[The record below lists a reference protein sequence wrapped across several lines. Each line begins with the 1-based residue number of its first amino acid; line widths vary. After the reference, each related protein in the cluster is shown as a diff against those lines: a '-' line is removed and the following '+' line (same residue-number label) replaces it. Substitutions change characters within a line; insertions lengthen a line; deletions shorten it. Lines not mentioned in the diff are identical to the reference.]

1 MLSALLLAFA
11 LAAPTAPPAPPA
23 PPLPG
28 ATARTGRD
36 PRLQGEW
43 PDRPNGARVTLR
55 DGKISVD
62 KALRKIADSAGWSM
76 VANTGRAGDRLL
88 VLDLRDVP
96 VEDALLAVLEGTPLS
111 ATRRGETI
119 TVAPRAARVTETPVL
134 SGFETPSGKKVT
146 ASFTDAPV
154 DKALRQ
160 IAEAAGWSIVLPPGL
175 RGAVNANFKAI
186 PAEEAMKAVLS
197 QAGLSASRD
206 GSIVTVA
213 RESGPRVVLR
223 GDKRRIVFDGD
234 GEVLTEDIRGIAE
247 EARQAA
253 AEAMRDAVQ
262 SSVQDGSPEE
272 APEAGA
278 KGGRDKVVSGDVT
291 VGPGERWRDVVALR
305 GNVRMGAGSSARQVT
320 AVLGSVELEPGATVD
335 REVVA
340 VGGNVHVAS
349 GAHVGAD
356 VVSVGGEVSID
367 QGGTVEGQ
375 EVSVSVPGIAG
386 LIGLASPSKEVS
398 KGISAGLKIGQ
409 ALAKFVVF
417 FLVGLLLLTVVP
429 ARLDRVTASL
439 TRSPLRDVLVG
450 VLGTVAMPVLTVLLV
465 VTIVGILLVP
475 VQLIAILIAAIL
487 GYTALALLIGRALP
501 IRTEKGTAVLQLAI
515 GTAIVVLISEIPFV
529 GVMAMVSA
537 WFLVFGAVL
546 RSRGGQPS
554 PGAPMP
560 TTNVAPPRPAS
571 PPREADVPRRS
582 HPRRPLE

>member
-1 MLSALLLAFA
+1 MLSALILAFA
-11 LAAPTAPPAPPA
+11 LAAPPAPSPPPAPQV
-23 PPLPG
+23 PG
-28 ATARTGRD
+28 AAARTGRD

-43 PDRPNGARVTLR
+43 PDRPSPARVSLR

-62 KALRKIADSAGWSM
+62 KALRKIADAAGWSM

-96 VEDALLAVLEGTPLS
+96 VEDALVAVLEGTPLS

-134 SGFETPSGKKVT
+134 SGFEAPSGKKVT
-146 ASFTDAPV
+146 TSFTDAPV

-175 RGAVNANFKAI
+175 RGAVNANFKAV
-186 PAEEAMKAVLS
+186 PAEDALKAVLT

-213 RESGPRVVLR
+213 RESGPRIVVR

-234 GEVLTEDIRGIAE
+234 GEVVTEDIRGIAE

-253 AEAMRDAVQ
+253 AEAMREAQTDVQ
-262 SSVQDGSPEE
+262 ADVAGDE
-272 APEAGA
+272 AERTG
-278 KGGRDKVVSGDVT
+278 KGRDKVVSGDVT

-320 AVLGSVELEPGATVD
+320 AVLGSVELEPGATVE

-356 VVSVGGEVSID
+356 AVSVGGEVSID
-367 QGGTVEGQ
+367 QGGNVEGQ
-375 EVSVSVPGIAG
+375 EVSVNVPGFAG
-386 LIGLASPSKEVS
+386 LLGLASPSKEVS

-417 FLVGLLLLTVVP
+417 FLMGLLLLAVAP

-439 TRSPLRDVLVG
+439 TRSPVRDVLVG
-450 VLGTVAMPVLTVLLV
+450 VLGTIAMPILTVLLV

-475 VQLIAILIAAIL
+475 VQLIAILVAAVL

-501 IRTEKGTAVLQLAI
+501 IRTEKATGVLQLAV

-529 GVMAMVSA
+529 GVLAMVSA

-546 RSRGGQPS
+546 RSRGGQASPAGPVVTTIAPS
-554 PGAPMP
+554 PG
-560 TTNVAPPRPAS
+560 T
-571 PPREADVPRRS
+571 
-582 HPRRPLE
+582 

>member
-11 LAAPTAPPAPPA
+11 LAAPPGLPAPPPPPAPPA
-23 PPLPG
+23 PRAF
-28 ATARTGRD
+28 ATPGRD
-36 PRLQGEW
+36 ARLQGDW
-43 PDRPNGARVTLR
+43 PEKPNPARVTLR

-96 VEDALLAVLEGTPLS
+96 VEDALVAVLEGTPLS
-111 ATRRGETI
+111 AIRRGDTI
-119 TVAPRAARVTETPVL
+119 TVAPRATRVAETPVL

-146 ASFTDAPV
+146 ANFTDAPV

-175 RGAVNANFKAI
+175 RGAVNANFRAS
-186 PAEEAMKAVLS
+186 PAEDALKAVLS
-197 QAGLSASRD
+197 QAGLSAARD
-206 GSIVTVA
+206 GAIVTVT
-213 RESGPRVVLR
+213 RESGPRVIVR

-234 GEVLTEDIRGIAE
+234 GEVLTDDIRGIAE

-253 AEAMRDAVQ
+253 AEAMRDAQSDVQ
-262 SSVQDGSPEE
+262 VEQHAGGAEDGE
-272 APEAGA
+272 
-278 KGGRDKVVSGDVT
+278 KGGRDKVVTGDVT
-291 VGPGERWRDVVALR
+291 IGPGERWRDVVALR

-367 QGGTVEGQ
+367 QGGVVEGQ
-375 EVSVSVPGIAG
+375 EVSVSVPGFAG
-386 LIGLASPSKEVS
+386 LLGLASPSPATS
-398 KGISAGLKIGQ
+398 KGISAGLQIGQ
-409 ALAKFVVF
+409 AIAKFVVF
-417 FLVGLLLLTVVP
+417 FLLALLLRAVAP

-439 TRSPLRDVLVG
+439 TRAPFRDVLYG
-450 VLGTVAMPVLTVLLV
+450 LLGTIAMPVLTVLLA
-465 VTIVGILLVP
+465 VTIVGILLIP
-475 VQLIAILIAAIL
+475 VQVIAIIIAAIL
-487 GYTALALLIGRALP
+487 GYTALALLIGRAIP
-501 IRTEKGTAVLQLAI
+501 IGERRADGVIQLAI
-515 GTAIVVLISEIPFV
+515 GTGIVVLVSEIPFV
-529 GVMAMVSA
+529 GVLAMLSA
-537 WFLVFGAVL
+537 WLLVFGAVL

-554 PGAPMP
+554 PIAPIP
-560 TTNVAPPRPAS
+560 TAPVAPS
-571 PPREADVPRRS
+571 PGT
-582 HPRRPLE
+582 

>member
-1 MLSALLLAFA
+1 M
-11 LAAPTAPPAPPA
+11 
-23 PPLPG
+23 
-28 ATARTGRD
+28 
-36 PRLQGEW
+36 
-43 PDRPNGARVTLR
+43 TLR

-96 VEDALLAVLEGTPLS
+96 VEDALVAVLEGTPLS

-119 TVAPRAARVTETPVL
+119 TVAPRAARVAETPVL

-186 PAEEAMKAVLS
+186 PAEEALKAVLN
-197 QAGLSASRD
+197 QAGLSAARD
-206 GSIVTVA
+206 GSIVTVT
-213 RESGPRVVLR
+213 RESGPRIVLR
-223 GDKRRIVFDGD
+223 GDKRRIVFDAD
-234 GEVLTEDIRGIAE
+234 GETLTEDIRGIAE

-253 AEAMRDAVQ
+253 TEAMREAQ
-262 SSVQDGSPEE
+262 AEAQAGADGE
-272 APEAGA
+272 APDAGA

-375 EVSVSVPGIAG
+375 EVSVNVPGVAG
-386 LIGLASPSKEVS
+386 LLGLASPSKGVS
-398 KGISAGLKIGQ
+398 KGISAGLHIGQ
-409 ALAKFVVF
+409 VLAKFVVF

-439 TRSPLRDVLVG
+439 TRSPFRDVLVG

-475 VQLIAILIAAIL
+475 VQLIAILLAAIL

-501 IRTEKGTAVLQLAI
+501 IRTEKATGVIQLAV

-529 GVMAMVSA
+529 GILAMVSA

-554 PGAPMP
+554 PTAPIP
-560 TTNVAPPRPAS
+560 TTTIAPS
-571 PPREADVPRRS
+571 PGT
-582 HPRRPLE
+582 